1 MGAAIG
7 QSAARQSDLTG
18 SIGSIQRRF
27 ALTLSW
33 VLLVLPLVGAAAQA
47 AAGADIFTPRQLSL
61 NLGTAFAGLIALML
75 VRRGRINAAGI
86 VASVIFFA
94 AAFFISQNEIRLLLT
109 VLGVI
114 VAATLTTSQ
123 FFVAAAVIATVPF
136 FRTLLEVI
144 QQTGFS
150 TADRGV
156 EAVGGIGITVV
167 VAVVFRYLFDIAQ
180 RTTVTA
186 ERSFRRL
193 ASVADIGRQ
202 TSRLTAL
209 ETLLHNSVNT
219 IQEQFGFYHVQIFL
233 VDEKR
238 EFANLVAST
247 GAAGRELLA
256 RRHRLGVGSHS
267 VIGRVTLSNAFVL
280 INDTQTEPGHA
291 FNALLP
297 DTRAELA
304 LPMQVAG
311 DAGEQRVIGALDVQS
326 VHAGAFS
333 DTDVQALQA
342 LANQLAVTI
351 RNAQLFAAQE
361 SSVRENQ
368 ELAKHAQD
376 SLAEIQRLNRELT
389 RQAWEDAL
397 IAQPELTGIRVVG
410 DEVTYNPG
418 WTPAMIDA
426 FNSSTIVTDRTPDG
440 DILTATPIKLRD
452 VTLGAVEII
461 GGDNAEIDLIYAIIG
476 FTERLVAALELVRL
490 IEEAQATS
498 AQQQRIN
505 TVISRFQEAE
515 TVDEL
520 LQISL
525 TEMAETLT
533 ADEGSIRVGL
543 APSGQA
549 AR

>member
-27 ALTLSW
+27 ALTLGW

-156 EAVGGIGITVV
+156 EAVAGIGITVV
-167 VAVVFRYLFDIAQ
+167 VAVVFRYLFDITQ

-219 IQEQFGFYHVQIFL
+219 IQEQFGFYHVQIFWWTRSASSPTL
-233 VDEKR
+233 SR
-238 EFANLVAST
+238 RPGRRAANFSHGATASSWIPF
-247 GAAGRELLA
+247 GYRPCDAVQRLRADQRHPDRAGSRLQRAAAGHPR
-256 RRHRLGVGSHS
+256 
-267 VIGRVTLSNAFVL
+267 
-280 INDTQTEPGHA
+280 
-291 FNALLP
+291 
-297 DTRAELA
+297 
-304 LPMQVAG
+304 
-311 DAGEQRVIGALDVQS
+311 
-326 VHAGAFS
+326 
-333 DTDVQALQA
+333 
-342 LANQLAVTI
+342 
-351 RNAQLFAAQE
+351 
-361 SSVRENQ
+361 
-368 ELAKHAQD
+368 
-376 SLAEIQRLNRELT
+376 
-389 RQAWEDAL
+389 
-397 IAQPELTGIRVVG
+397 
-410 DEVTYNPG
+410 
-418 WTPAMIDA
+418 
-426 FNSSTIVTDRTPDG
+426 
-440 DILTATPIKLRD
+440 
-452 VTLGAVEII
+452 
-461 GGDNAEIDLIYAIIG
+461 
-476 FTERLVAALELVRL
+476 
-490 IEEAQATS
+490 
-498 AQQQRIN
+498 
-505 TVISRFQEAE
+505 
-515 TVDEL
+515 
-520 LQISL
+520 
-525 TEMAETLT
+525 
-533 ADEGSIRVGL
+533 
-543 APSGQA
+543 
-549 AR
+549 

>member
-1 MGAAIG
+1 MGVATG
-7 QSAARQSDLTG
+7 QSAARQNVLTG

-33 VLLVLPLVGAAAQA
+33 VLLILPWFGAVAQA
-47 AAGADIFTPRQLSL
+47 AAGADIFSPRQLAL
-61 NLGTAFAGLIALML
+61 NLGTSLVGLVALLL
-75 VRRGRINAAGI
+75 VRQGRINAAG
-86 VASVIFFA
+86 VIAAFILLA
-94 AAFFISQNEIRLLLT
+94 AALFISQNEIRLLLV

-114 VAATLTTSQ
+114 VAATLTTTP
-123 FFVAAAVIATVPF
+123 FFIVATVIATVPF

-144 QQTGFS
+144 QETGIS
-150 TADRGV
+150 PTDRGI
-156 EAVGGIGITVV
+156 EAVGGIGVTVV
-167 VAVVFRYLFDIAQ
+167 VAIVFRYLFDITQ

-193 ASVADIGRQ
+193 VSVADIGRQ

-209 ETLLHNSVNT
+209 ETLLQNTVNT

-233 VDEKR
+233 VDGKR

-247 GAAGRELLA
+247 GNAGRELLA
-256 RRHRLGVGSHS
+256 RNHRLGVGSQS
-267 VIGRVTLSNAFVL
+267 VIGRVTLSNEFVL
-280 INDTQTEPGHA
+280 INDTRNEPGHA

-297 DTRAELA
+297 ETRAELA

-326 VHAGAFS
+326 VEAGAFS

-368 ELAKHAQD
+368 ELAKRAQE
-376 SLAEIQRLNRELT
+376 SLGEIQRLNRELT

-397 IAQPELTGIRVVG
+397 SAQPEVTGIRIVG

-426 FNSSTIVTDRTPDG
+426 YHSGTVVTRRTPDG
-440 DILTATPIKLRD
+440 DLLTATPIKLRD
-452 VTLGAVEII
+452 ATLGAIEII
-461 GGDNAEIDLIYAIIG
+461 GGDNTEIDLIYAIIG

-525 TEMAETLT
+525 TELAETLA

-543 APSGQA
+543 MPSGQA